1 MLNYY
6 FFAALI
12 TRVCIFDWISILSVE
27 LMYGMIPVMHVVY
40 CVLMLN
46 VYLYYNA
53 VKMSEI
59 CFEYMFMCV

>member
-1 MLNYY
+1 
-6 FFAALI
+6 
-12 TRVCIFDWISILSVE
+12 
-27 LMYGMIPVMHVVY
+27 MYGMIPVMHVVY

-59 CFEYMFMCV
+59 CFEYMFLCV